1 MTLSIFIDICSALQ
15 LHIDLIAN
23 DFDIEHLISFKI
35 NVSIAINFLMEI
47 GVLHEILR
55 TDNGKFISR

>member
-15 LHIDLIAN
+15 LHIDVIAN

-35 NVSIAINFLMEI
+35 NVSIATNFLMEI
-47 GVLHEILR
+47 GVLHEI
-55 TDNGKFISR
+55 TSYS